1 MTSLERTPEPLQA
14 LAARAASANLSI
26 IDEVSASSEVK
37 QLYAQ
42 FRLDFD
48 RPRVPG
54 ILQCF
59 ATHPPLLTHMMALA
73 REMLFVE
80 GALGRQ
86 NKELIS
92 AFVSASNSCEYCSDS
107 HAHSFEL
114 QGGTRAVTEATLACD
129 LDSLALTEPQR
140 MLLVFAH
147 KITHNSHAL
156 TPADVERM
164 RTGGW
169 NDLQIAEAIHIT
181 ALFAAFNRVVNAF
194 GLSSQNL
201 LQGLKEEVTHG
212 R

>member
-1 MTSLERTPEPLQA
+1 MTNLERTPEPSQA
-14 LAARAASANLSI
+14 VAARTGSANLPVV
-26 IDEVSASSEVK
+26 DEESASSEVK

-42 FRLDFD
+42 FRRDFD

-59 ATHPPLLTHMMALA
+59 ATHPPLLTHIMSLA
-73 REMLFVE
+73 KEMLFVE

-92 AFVSASNSCEYCSDS
+92 AFVSSSNSCVYCSDS
-107 HAHSFEL
+107 HAYSFEL
-114 QGGTRAVTEATLACD
+114 QGGTRSVTEATLACD
-129 LDSLALTEPQR
+129 LESPALTEPQR

-147 KITHNSHAL
+147 KVTHDSCAL
-156 TPADVERM
+156 TPADVDRM
-164 RTGGW
+164 RAGGW
-169 NDLQIAEAIHIT
+169 NDLQIAEAIHVT
-181 ALFAAFNRVVNAF
+181 ALFAAFNRIVNAF
-194 GLSSQNL
+194 GLPSQNL

>member
-1 MTSLERTPEPLQA
+1 MSHLQRTSETALETPATTRAANLPLVDEATATPE
-14 LAARAASANLSI
+14 
-26 IDEVSASSEVK
+26 VK
-37 QLYAQ
+37 ALYAQ
-42 FRLDFD
+42 FREDFD

-59 ATHPPLLTHMMALA
+59 ATHPPLLKHMMALA
-73 REMLFVE
+73 REMVFVD

-92 AFVSASNSCEYCSDS
+92 AFVSASNRCEYCSDS

-114 QGGTRAVTEATLACD
+114 QGGTRAATKAALACD
-129 LDSLALTEPQR
+129 LESPALTERQR

-147 KITHNSHAL
+147 KVTHDSRAI
-156 TPADVERM
+156 TPADVDDLRA
-164 RTGGW
+164 GGW
-169 NDLQIAEAIHIT
+169 SDLEIAEAIHVT

-194 GLSSQNL
+194 GLPSQNL
-201 LQGLKEEVTHG
+201 LQLFTEEVTHG